1 MDNGKLKIKIIVHCP
16 LSIIHYQL
24 SIKMKYS
31 DYLESLHYESS
42 TITVFELYVK
52 RLYEYLE
59 SQDINISECRYSNML
74 GFMQYLEQNGFK
86 KLNINRH
93 LSSLSIYFTYL
104 KKIKQAKHNPL
115 QSLRIKNIR
124 QRLPHDILS
133 KQELQKIYDSYQ
145 NESLTGKRDKMILG
159 LLVYQG
165 LIQCEILTLTPQ
177 DINLIKG
184 TVSIRKHNKANAR
197 ILKLEPFQ
205 VLPLQEYIKEI
216 RPEIIKIRGKE
227 SKCLFVGKGLS
238 KDVENSLRELMDTMK
253 KRNPELKH
261 QTHIRTSVISHWVK
275 EKNLREAQY
284 LAGHNSI
291 NSTERYKKI
300 DLRNLLENLKRYH
313 PLK

>member
-1 MDNGKLKIKIIVHCP
+1 V
-16 LSIIHYQL
+16 
-24 SIKMKYS
+24 KYS
-31 DYLESLHYESS
+31 DYLESLHYEST
-42 TITVFELYVK
+42 TITIFELYAK
-52 RLYEYLE
+52 RLNEYLDN
-59 SQDINISECRYSNML
+59 QNIQLKECSYSDML
-74 GFMQYLEQNGFK
+74 GFMQYLEQHGFK

-104 KKIKQAKHNPL
+104 KKTKQAKRNPL
-115 QSLRIKNIR
+115 QNLRIKNIK
-124 QRLPHDILS
+124 QRLPHDLLS
-133 KQELQKIYDSYQ
+133 KEQLQKIYDSYQ
-145 NESLTGKRDKMILG
+145 NESITGKRDKMILG

-165 LIQCEILTLTPQ
+165 LIQCEILTLTVA

-184 TVSIRKHNKANAR
+184 TVSIKKHNKANAR

-205 VLPLQEYIKEI
+205 ILPMQEYINEI

-227 SKCLFVGKGLS
+227 SDYLFVGKGLANNI
-238 KDVENSLRELMDTMK
+238 ENSLRELMDTMK
-253 KRNPELKH
+253 KLNPELKH

-284 LAGHNSI
+284 LAGHNSV